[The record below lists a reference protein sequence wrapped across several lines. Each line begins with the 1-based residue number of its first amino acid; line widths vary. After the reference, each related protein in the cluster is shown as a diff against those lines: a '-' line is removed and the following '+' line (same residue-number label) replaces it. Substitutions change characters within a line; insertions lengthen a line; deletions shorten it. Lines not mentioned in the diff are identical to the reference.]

1 MSIRVEAGLGDSP
14 KEFTTNDLESGNFVI
29 KYGLHVDKKNPP
41 EFIERVKEVINTQFR
56 NEDQAVIGKGPYR
69 LQNGSER
76 YSVDDFQ
83 WGQLTAQQRKC

>member
-14 KEFTTNDLESGNFVI
+14 KEFTTNDLESGNFII

-56 NEDQAVIGKGPYR
+56 NEDQACLGKDLTDYR
-69 LQNGSER
+69 MGLRDIPSMISSGGN
-76 YSVDDFQ
+76 
-83 WGQLTAQQRKC
+83 